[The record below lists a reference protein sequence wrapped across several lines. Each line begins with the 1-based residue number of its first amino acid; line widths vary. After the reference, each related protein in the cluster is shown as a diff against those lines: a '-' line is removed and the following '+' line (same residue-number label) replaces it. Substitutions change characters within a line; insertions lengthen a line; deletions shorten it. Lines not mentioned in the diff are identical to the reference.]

1 MNINPVLLK
10 ELKVRMRG
18 WKAAGIIAL
27 YLLVLTAVAVFI
39 IYTTFMDPYSSNID
53 PQISIGAYTA
63 LAVFQFMLIMF
74 IVPALTAGAIS
85 GEREKQTLDLVLCT
99 RLKPI
104 SIITG
109 KLFASTSQTLLL
121 IIASFPLFSMVF
133 LFGGISIKEVMQLFG
148 FYIVTAVTIGCI
160 GIFFS
165 AHLKRTTASTVFTY
179 GTLAFLAF
187 GTIFIGVF
195 YIRIFYNWDYNKFLP
210 ILYSNPLV
218 GFGSLLAE
226 QFGYYGGINAFLGL
240 SAGAGQNPNAANAIS
255 PWLGNI
261 IFDIVLSAVLLILS
275 AARINPVRKSV
286 FSYIRFGGRKKKKA
300 SDSI

>member
-1 MNINPVLLK
+1 MGINPVLLK

-18 WKAAGIIAL
+18 WRAAGIIAL

-39 IYTTFMDPYSSNID
+39 IYTVFTDPYTSSID
-53 PQISIGAYTA
+53 PQVSIGAYTG
-63 LAVFQFMLIMF
+63 LAIIQFILIMF

-99 RLKPI
+99 KLRPI

-121 IIASFPLFSMVF
+121 IIASFPIFSMVF
-133 LFGGISIKEVMQLFG
+133 LFGGISIKEIIQLFG
-148 FYIVTAVTIGCI
+148 FYMVTAVTIGSI

-165 AHLKRTTASTVFTY
+165 THLKRTTASTVFTY

-187 GTIFIGVF
+187 GTIFIGIF
-195 YIRIFYNWDYNKFLP
+195 YIRIFYQWDYQKFLP
-210 ILYSNPLV
+210 LLYSNPMV
-218 GFGSLLAE
+218 GFSSLLAE
-226 QFGYYGGINAFLGL
+226 QFGYYSGGMNIFTGFYISNP
-240 SAGAGQNPNAANAIS
+240 GQNSNTLQAIS

-261 IFDIVLSAVLLILS
+261 VFDAVLSAVLLALS
-275 AARINPVRKSV
+275 AARINPVGKG
-286 FSYIRFGGRKKKKA
+286 IFGFLRSGRRRKKA
-300 SDSI
+300 SGN